1 MCCGPAP
8 GPSVAELVTSTVT
21 FKRMSGVLV
30 LYIASANNSLHQLT
44 LTAEGY
50 YQYINGWNGGPSN
63 VWFSYEV
70 KTRSATYLLVDCP
83 QFSRDY
89 ILRRAQDDAHSF
101 IFRPF
106 MIDTILAKE
115 YCWSWQ
121 TLIDEYRDEL
131 LQWVGLILTTV
142 LEISAIKD

>member
-1 MCCGPAP
+1 M
-8 GPSVAELVTSTVT
+8 AELVTSTVT
-21 FKRMSGVLV
+21 LNRISGVQV
-30 LYIASANNSLHQLT
+30 LLFANANDSLYQLKK
-44 LTAEGY
+44 TAEGY

-89 ILRRAQDDAHSF
+89 ILRRAQDDARSL

-121 TLIDEYRDEL
+121 TLIDIYRDEL
-131 LQWVGLILTTV
+131 LQWVGLSLDTV
-142 LEISAIKD
+142 LQTFTVEY

>member
-1 MCCGPAP
+1 M
-8 GPSVAELVTSTVT
+8 AELVTSTVT
-21 FKRMSGVLV
+21 LNTSSGVQV
-30 LYIASANNSLHQLT
+30 LLFANADKSLYQLT
-44 LTAEGY
+44 RATEGY
-50 YQYINGWNGGPSN
+50 YGYINGWQGGPSN
-63 VWFSYEV
+63 VWFSYEL

-89 ILRRAQDDAHSF
+89 ILRRAQDDARSL

-121 TLIDEYRDEL
+121 ALIDAYRDEL
-131 LQWVGLILTTV
+131 LRWVGLSLNTV
-142 LEISAIKD
+142 LQEFAVEY